1 VRSLRELSR
10 RFAEPEVRS
19 ALLPGGILVLAE
31 EVAEVPSLALGA
43 WVRVGSRDEDP
54 EQAGVTHFIEHLVF
68 KGSRRHNGYELAKR
82 MEAIGG
88 QVDAYTTKESTCFYA
103 RVFAGYRRRAVEM
116 LAEVLCEPAFDAEDV
131 RREVG
136 VVAEE
141 IQGYEDSPEEL
152 IHDLAAEELFH
163 RHPLGTPI
171 LGRRETLARLGVRSV
186 RRFYRDRYTAPEVV
200 VAAAG
205 RFDFDLLVE
214 DVARTFRLPRRR
226 TPVTVPRMPRFRA
239 RERHEEKDLAQASLC
254 LLRRG
259 PSYRDRDRHAIFVL
273 NTILGSGASSRLY
286 QSIRED
292 EGLAYS
298 VYSFLD
304 SFRDT
309 GAFGVYLGVGAD
321 RLGEALRLVCRELR
335 RIRERGVHVWE
346 LESARAQI
354 FTGLFL
360 SYESMYERVARLAHN
375 ELYYGGQ
382 VPLAEV
388 VGAVERI
395 TLEDVHRVAR
405 ELLDPSRF
413 CLVTLAPAGTKRPGL
428 AALDF

>member
-1 VRSLRELSR
+1 
-10 RFAEPEVRS
+10 
-19 ALLPGGILVLAE
+19 
-31 EVAEVPSLALGA
+31 
-43 WVRVGSRDEDP
+43 
-54 EQAGVTHFIEHLVF
+54 
-68 KGSRRHNGYELAKR
+68 
-82 MEAIGG
+82 
-88 QVDAYTTKESTCFYA
+88 
-103 RVFAGYRRRAVEM
+103 
-116 LAEVLCEPAFDAEDV
+116 V

-171 LGRRETLARLGVRSV
+171 LGRRETLAHLGIRSV

-226 TPVTVPRMPRFRA
+226 TALPAPRMPRFRA

-259 PSYRDRDRHAIFVL
+259 PSYRDRDRHAVFVL

-321 RLGEALRLVCRELR
+321 RLDEALRLVCRELR
-335 RIRERGVHVWE
+335 RVRERGVHVWE

-360 SYESMYERVARLAHN
+360 SYENMYERVSRLAHN

-382 VPLAEV
+382 IPLAEV

-395 TLEDVHRVAR
+395 TLDDVHRVAR
-405 ELLDPSRF
+405 ELLDPRRF
-413 CLVTLAPAGTKRPGL
+413 CLVTLASAGTKRPGL
-428 AALDF
+428 GALDF

>member
-1 VRSLRELSR
+1 MRSLRELSR
-10 RFAEPEVRS
+10 RFVEPEVRS
-19 ALLPGGILVLAE
+19 VRLPGGLTVLAE

-54 EQAGVTHFIEHLVF
+54 EQAGVTHFIEHLAF
-68 KGSRRHNGYELAKR
+68 KGSRRHSGYELAKR

-152 IHDLAAEELFH
+152 IHDLAAAELFH

-171 LGRRETLARLGVRSV
+171 LGRRETLARLGVRAV
-186 RRFYRDRYTAPEVV
+186 RRFYRERYTSPEVI

-205 RFDFDLLVE
+205 RLDFDRLVD
-214 DVARTFRLPRRR
+214 DVARAFRLPRQRADLP
-226 TPVTVPRMPRFRA
+226 PVRLPRFRP
-239 RERHEEKDLAQASLC
+239 RERHEERDLAQASLC

-259 PSYRDRDRHAIFVL
+259 PSYRDRERHTVFVL

-298 VYSFLD
+298 VYSFMD

-309 GAFGVYLGVGAD
+309 GAFGVYLGVGSD
-321 RLGEALRLVCRELR
+321 RLGAALDLVCRELR
-335 RIRERGVHVWE
+335 RVRERGVHAWE

-375 ELYYGGQ
+375 ELYYRGQ
-382 VPLAEV
+382 VPLADV

-395 TLEDVHRVAR
+395 TLEDVHQVAR
-405 ELLDPSRF
+405 DLLDPSQF
-413 CLVTLAPAGTKRPGL
+413 CLVTLASAGTRRPDL
-428 AALDF
+428 RSLDF

>member
-1 VRSLRELSR
+1 MRALSDLIG
-10 RFAEPEVRS
+10 RFEEPEVRS
-19 ALLPGGILVLAE
+19 VRLPGGLLVLAE

-54 EQAGVTHFIEHLVF
+54 AQAGITHFIEHLVF
-68 KGSRRHNGYELAKR
+68 KGTRHHSGYQLAKR

-88 QVDAYTTKESTCFYA
+88 QVEAYTTKESTCFYA
-103 RVFAGYRRRAVEM
+103 RVFAGYRRRAVEI
-116 LAEVLCEPAFDAEDV
+116 LAELLCEPTFDAGDV

-136 VVAEE
+136 VIEEE
-141 IQGYEDSPEEL
+141 IQGYEDTPEEF
-152 IHDLAAEELFH
+152 IHDLAAAELFH
-163 RHPLGTPI
+163 AHPLGAPI
-171 LGRRETLARLGVRSV
+171 LGRRETLRRLGSRSV

-200 VAAAG
+200 IAAAG
-205 RFDFDLLVE
+205 RLDFDRLVE
-214 DVARTFRLPRRR
+214 DVVRVIRLPREGTAPPPPR
-226 TPVTVPRMPRFRA
+226 VPRVRP
-239 RERHEEKDLAQASLC
+239 RERHEDKDLAQASLC

-259 PSYRDRDRHAIFVL
+259 PSYRDRDRHAVFVL
-273 NTILGSGASSRLY
+273 NTILGAGASSRLY

-298 VYSFLD
+298 VYSFMD

-309 GAFGVYLGVGAD
+309 GTFGVYLGVGAE

-335 RIRERGVHVWE
+335 RVRERGVHAWE

-375 ELYYGGQ
+375 EMYHGRQ
-382 VPLAEV
+382 IPLAEV

-395 TLEDVHRVAR
+395 TLEDVHRVAQD
-405 ELLDPSRF
+405 LLDPRRF

-428 AALDF
+428 RDLSF